1 VTIDLCERHT
11 TRDGRAVERVI
22 DVDPTALF
30 LALVRTPRVRPRVAL
45 HAARGTTCLMT
56 ARIRSDP
63 LRVSSGRL
71 R

>member
-30 LALVRTPRVRPRVAL
+30 LALVRTPPASPSTPR
-45 HAARGTTCLMT
+45 AAR
-56 ARIRSDP
+56 
-63 LRVSSGRL
+63 RVS
-71 R
+71 